1 MTERDVHVTMTLID
15 ADTGQWQVAV
25 YIGAYPAISTLHGTE
40 HEVRT
45 RLAGTIRRRYPGE
58 HVQVTFGPPPTPGVG
73 FGDDELQ

>member
-15 ADTGQWQVAV
+15 ADTGQWRVPAV
-25 YIGAYPAISTLHGTE
+25 YIGGYTRPTLHGTE

-58 HVQVTFGPPPTPGVG
+58 HVRVTFRTTNR
-73 FGDDELQ
+73 